1 MKKKVQKIRNPIAYC
16 LAKRTGGGS
25 GKHRNRVHDIRKG
38 SSRKLKHKALMIF
51 ASLLFAAAPAASDT
65 FIDQTDGGSALVCSD
80 NSGRWV
86 CKPVS
91 VETLLELGWIGVEG
105 VVFIEE
111 TVTVV
116 TKK

>member
-1 MKKKVQKIRNPIAYC
+1 MKKKAHKIRNHIAYC
-16 LAKRTGGGS
+16 LAKRTGSGS

-38 SSRKLKHKALMIF
+38 SSRKMKHKTLIF
-51 ASLLFAAAPAASDT
+51 ASLLFAQSVAAADT
-65 FIDQTDGGSALVCSD
+65 FIDQTDGSSALVCSD
-80 NSGRWV
+80 NSGHWV
-86 CKPVS
+86 CKPAS

-111 TVTVV
+111 TVAVG